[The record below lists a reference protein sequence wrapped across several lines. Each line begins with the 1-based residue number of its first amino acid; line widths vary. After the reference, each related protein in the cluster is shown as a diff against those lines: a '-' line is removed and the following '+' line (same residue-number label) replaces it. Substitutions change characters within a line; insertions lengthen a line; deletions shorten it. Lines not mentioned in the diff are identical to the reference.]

1 MSDPPDLPRFD
12 RLVVIIASSRSGSSF
27 LFDLL
32 RRSGAFL
39 SLPGEHTP
47 LYRRYGMLEDGSGA
61 GDARFRQAL
70 RRSVSTG
77 LPAERTEPADRAR
90 CIVRTLRRQWG
101 FALTGAEEVALT
113 ALRAAAGSRPGR
125 PDHLDD
131 FVDVVTALRAAGI
144 PIDPWYYD
152 LDPVLVCRRFPGVP
166 RPTGPP
172 RRCIELESTP
182 LLVPRSER
190 LPTGAELHRPL
201 LLKATVDAYRIES
214 LLRIFAGAEIEF
226 VQLTRNPAASI
237 NGLIDGWL
245 SPAFFSCRLP
255 GRPLRIAGYTT
266 EQAWTQS
273 WWNFDLPPHWPE
285 LVDRPLAQVCR
296 DQWAAAQAAM
306 RQSLQANRIPAAA
319 GASRAAVGSVHRAR
333 ATAPDLRT
341 AAAATAPP
349 AGAPDRDGHQP
360 AVAVAV
366 AAPAAVDPA
375 AAGRRRA
382 GRADPVDRLRLGII
396 RSLDLIVT
404 TDCGNCQAGHGL
416 PATIRSM

>member
-12 RLVVIIASSRSGSSF
+12 RVVVIIASSRSGSSF

-306 RQSLQANRIPAAA
+306 RQSLQANRIRPLRV
-319 GASRAAVGSVHRAR
+319 RAEQLWDPCTG
-333 ATAPDLRT
+333 PGQLR
-341 AAAATAPP
+341 
-349 AGAPDRDGHQP
+349 RIFE
-360 AVAVAV
+360 
-366 AAPAAVDPA
+366 
-375 AAGRRRA
+375 
-382 GRADPVDRLRLGII
+382 RLRL
-396 RSLDLIVT
+396 RPL
-404 TDCGNCQAGHGL
+404 HL
-416 PATIRSM
+416 PAPRIVMATSRPSPSRWRHRQQWILPLLAAGEPAELTRWTGYDLESSDRWT